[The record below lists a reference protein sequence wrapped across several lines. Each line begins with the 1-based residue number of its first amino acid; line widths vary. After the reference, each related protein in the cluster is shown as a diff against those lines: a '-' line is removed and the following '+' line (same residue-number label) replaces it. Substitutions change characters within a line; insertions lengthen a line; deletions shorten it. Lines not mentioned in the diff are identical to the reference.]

1 MAKLQALEMLR
12 LWPRLELKLQRG
24 GEERETE
31 VKAAT
36 EAVVSVVNN
45 HFYKVSPRLQLG
57 PDLVLCVF
65 FAHPSRLFEKS
76 AKSCTKNTP
85 NTTSKLS
92 LRSIGMGALTG
103 VSQKASGRGREGGV
117 WCAGLRQTHNCNCCA
132 LGQPGQISRPGH
144 TNFVLGLVLIIMLM

>member
-1 MAKLQALEMLR
+1 MSAELR
-12 LWPRLELKLQRG
+12 LQRRG
-24 GEERETE
+24 REETE

-103 VSQKASGRGREGGV
+103 VSQKASGGGV
-117 WCAGLRQTHNCNCCA
+117 WWSQADTQL
-132 LGQPGQISRPGH
+132 
-144 TNFVLGLVLIIMLM
+144 

>member
-12 LWPRLELKLQRG
+12 LWPRLELRLQRRG
-24 GEERETE
+24 GEETE

-65 FAHPSRLFEKS
+65 LRTLRGCLKKAPNLALKTHQIRLQSYRCDRS
-76 AKSCTKNTP
+76 AWA
-85 NTTSKLS
+85 
-92 LRSIGMGALTG
+92 R
-103 VSQKASGRGREGGV
+103 
-117 WCAGLRQTHNCNCCA
+117 
-132 LGQPGQISRPGH
+132 
-144 TNFVLGLVLIIMLM
+144 